1 MRKMKTLVMAFAMLG
16 CTVGAWAQTDM
27 TSSVKTD
34 QSSWNGSGTYGTAT
48 LSTGTTTPMVER
60 YYGSFAC
67 DEFPL
72 KQTVS
77 VENGIYL
84 ATLYAHSNLAHISSS
99 LVDGQSD
106 VAYVYAKSGDNTSK
120 TYIVANLATA
130 IDVNNYKKYDV
141 FVEVTDGSLELG
153 LGLDNKSLSNWHTI
167 QIYQLTKYDSYDQ
180 LTAPIKSPL
189 KNALDEANSYYTNST
204 DNEAGTAKAAYKT
217 VIDAA
222 QKTYED
228 FDACNTCEKVI
239 AAKANM
245 ETAIANLKTAYQT
258 FALSGALP
266 TDGYPFDLTF
276 TLTNP
281 TFDNNNADGWT
292 YTPKAPGFETFGN
305 AEYYQTTFDISQTVT
320 GLPEAYYKL
329 KVKAFQRPGWAA
341 DVVPAYVSATDKADG
356 TANVSAEIYVN
367 SGSQKIKNIA
377 SPLLTAKLDKG
388 RESSVA
394 VDGTT
399 YYVPDNMEAAG
410 KYFAEGYYENEI
422 ELVCTTGEAKMGFRC
437 TETGTRYW
445 TIFDDFRLY
454 MTKPLDVAAYK
465 TVYQNAIAEAKRAMS
480 LYPNVSGK
488 EKADLDALLAA
499 DEPTTSEALNEATQ
513 KIEAA
518 VAAYSAA
525 DDAYSALAAENAKAK
540 ALGAEE
546 YTVTATTTKDDAIE
560 AVKIVKVNEYNA
572 VKNNYTYS
580 VQLGEWTTSGPV
592 GTLTSQHWD
601 GTSTSSYCEQSADAY
616 GQSSW
621 DITYTQDVTLP
632 AGDYVFKMTGRHAS
646 GSNTMELI
654 VKDGETTIGTVND
667 FPTGDTGLGVNK
679 NGETSF
685 DASDAAGFAND
696 GSGRGWEWRYVPFTL
711 TEAKTVTITIH
722 AAATAKKQWCSF
734 CNYTVE
740 AKPTF
745 EDVTFDENKDYVPN
759 EVKFANVT
767 FNRTFV
773 EGWNGLVLPFD
784 MTIEDA
790 KTTFNASAVKSFSG
804 ISVSDNG
811 TTLKFEDA
819 TSIKAA
825 VPFMIKIA
833 AAPTSNTYTINK
845 VFLPTTAVNTN
856 APSYTDG
863 DVTYTIE
870 GRYTTTGDNEVDDGL
885 LGINFTLIQG
895 THFYNY
901 GESDGPKVKAYR
913 AYFVNDSEQGE
924 ESESGAAGSKVCG
937 FELDDDAVVTGITDV
952 KSSVREQSDKMF
964 DLQGRVVTGT
974 AKGIYIKNGKK
985 VIVK

>member
-1 MRKMKTLVMAFAMLG
+1 MDKATSNPYLFATNDGNIYTDNSTNNQWEFVSADGGGYKLKNVAKGSYIGRTTPQYTTQYDYALTQTTSEDDAVVWTLVSTADYKTKQTERVPSFIYNDVITKAGLS
-16 CTVGAWAQTDM
+16 CTADNFLTTLAGDDYKATDVTASVA
-27 TSSVKTD
+27 TSTIT
-34 QSSWNGSGTYGTAT
+34 QSEWTV
-48 LSTGTTTPMVER
+48 TGTTPN
-60 YYGSFAC
+60 
-67 DEFPL
+67 DW
-72 KQTVS
+72 
-77 VENGIYL
+77 
-84 ATLYAHSNLAHISSS
+84 
-99 LVDGQSD
+99 
-106 VAYVYAKSGDNTSK
+106 SGCE
-120 TYIVANLATA
+120 A
-130 IDVNNYKKYDV
+130 
-141 FVEVTDGSLELG
+141 
-153 LGLDNKSLSNWHTI
+153 
-167 QIYQLTKYDSYDQ
+167 YQL
-180 LTAPIKSPL
+180 
-189 KNALDEANSYYTNST
+189 
-204 DNEAGTAKAAYKT
+204 
-217 VIDAA
+217 
-222 QKTYED
+222 
-228 FDACNTCEKVI
+228 
-239 AAKANM
+239 
-245 ETAIANLKTAYQT
+245 
-258 FALSGALP
+258 SGFI
-266 TDGYPFDLTF
+266 TR
-276 TLTNP
+276 
-281 TFDNNNADGWT
+281 
-292 YTPKAPGFETFGN
+292 
-305 AEYYQTTFDISQTVT
+305 TVT
-320 GLPEAYYKL
+320 GLPAGIYKVSLNGFERYSSYETCNTSGESGIEIATSFLRANSSSVPLKSWYSDRTDTSNPNSVTQALAKFSAGSYANDVYCYVGDDGQLQLSVNYMSKNGSGRWVIFNNL
-329 KVKAFQRPGWAA
+329 KVTYYASLAGFNSALKI
-341 DVVPAYVSATDKADG
+341 ATDTKANELY
-356 TANVSAEIYVN
+356 ANVTGKELAD
-367 SGSQKIKNIA
+367 
-377 SPLLTAKLDKG
+377 LTAAITKYQTTPDDIAT
-388 RESSVA
+388 A
-394 VDGTT
+394 VTELTT
-399 YYVPDNMEAAG
+399 
-410 KYFAEGYYENEI
+410 
-422 ELVCTTGEAKMGFRC
+422 
-437 TETGTRYW
+437 
-445 TIFDDFRLY
+445 
-454 MTKPLDVAAYK
+454 
-465 TVYQNAIAEAKRAMS
+465 
-480 LYPNVSGK
+480 
-488 EKADLDALLAA
+488 
-499 DEPTTSEALNEATQ
+499 ATQ
-513 KIEAA
+513 TFT
-518 VAAYSAA
+518 SAK
-525 DDAYSALAAENAKAK
+525 DAYDALAAENAKAK

-560 AVKIVKVNEYNA
+560 AVKTVKVNEYNA

-592 GTLTSQHWD
+592 GTTKSQHWD
-601 GTSTSSYCEQSADAY
+601 GTSTSSYCEQSYDAY
-616 GQSSW
+616 KNKSSW

-632 AGDYVFKMTGRHAS
+632 AGDYVFKMTGRHGSHS
-646 GSNTMELI
+646 GSLNNTMELT

-685 DASDAAGFAND
+685 DASDAAGFANN

-711 TEAKTVTITIH
+711 TESKTVTFTIH
-722 AAATAKKQWCSF
+722 AAATAKNQWCSF

-759 EVKFANVT
+759 EAKFANVT

-811 TTLKFEDA
+811 TILKFEDA

-833 AAPTSNTYTINK
+833 AAPTNNTYTINE

-885 LGINFTLIQG
+885 LGMNFTLIQG

-952 KSSVREQSDKMF
+952 KSSARVQSDKMF